1 MTDSSIQA
9 GLTGTF
15 INIKLTVHAIKAR
28 HTLTGI
34 HANQI
39 MASSSVV
46 TGAGLT
52 LIYFMFTVDPLV
64 KKDSISGNIGNVANC
79 RICRIYLIESLQLT
93 LSLSVCM
100 CVCVREV
107 IVLLFWCEALCGTVS
122 MHERCY
128 KNKVQ
133 LTDLLTEI

>member
-15 INIKLTVHAIKAR
+15 INIKLTVHAIKPR

-34 HANQI
+34 HANKI

-64 KKDSISGNIGNVANC
+64 KKDSISENRSVCKTGSNK
-79 RICRIYLIESLQLT
+79 ESL
-93 LSLSVCM
+93 C
-100 CVCVREV
+100 
-107 IVLLFWCEALCGTVS
+107 I
-122 MHERCY
+122 
-128 KNKVQ
+128 
-133 LTDLLTEI
+133 DLNEL

>member
-1 MTDSSIQA
+1 MTDGSIQA

-15 INIKLTVHAIKAR
+15 INIKLTVRAIKPGR
-28 HTLTGI
+28 TLTGI

-39 MASSSVV
+39 MASRSVV

-64 KKDSISGNIGNVANC
+64 KRDSISENIGNVANC
-79 RICRIYLIESLQLT
+79 PIRHIYLRECLRL
-93 LSLSVCM
+93 
-100 CVCVREV
+100 CVCVCVWEV

-122 MHERCY
+122 THEKCL
-128 KNKVQ
+128 KLNK
-133 LTDLLTEI
+133 